1 MDEEE
6 EEQMDQ
12 TILGHGS
19 TRTPVI
25 VSVQGEGGWV
35 GGWVS
40 GWVGGW
46 VGRWVDEW
54 RSGEGEMR
62 ERRYMY

>member
-40 GWVGGW
+40 GWVGGR
-46 VGRWVDEW
+46 VGRWVD
-54 RSGEGEMR
+54 G
-62 ERRYMY
+62 